1 MLWNMHK
8 KIFELIMVEEHAKN
22 AVVQEACK
30 KGQNVDYVVVKT
42 DISKIDFPQGTVV
55 ESHDVGTYKNE
66 GAYRMLSKMQKEA
79 YEEFKESI
87 AVAEIFVEM
96 KANQTQKEA
105 KQAQKEANKKKR
117 HGKKNR
123 GKGRK

>member
-1 MLWNMHK
+1 M
-8 KIFELIMVEEHAKN
+8 
-22 AVVQEACK
+22 
-30 KGQNVDYVVVKT
+30 G
-42 DISKIDFPQGTVV
+42 
-55 ESHDVGTYKNE
+55 ESHDAGTYKNE
-66 GAYRMLSKMQKEA
+66 DAYRMISKMQKKA

-87 AVAEIFVEM
+87 ALAEIFVEM

>member
-1 MLWNMHK
+1 MARIPN
-8 KIFELIMVEEHAKN
+8 
-22 AVVQEACK
+22 
-30 KGQNVDYVVVKT
+30 KG
-42 DISKIDFPQGTVV
+42 FPFCPGMDQ
-55 ESHDVGTYKNE
+55 
-66 GAYRMLSKMQKEA
+66 AYCKMQKEA

-87 AVAEIFVEM
+87 ALAEIFVEM

-105 KQAQKEANKKKR
+105 KQAQKEAKQTQKEASKKKR

>member
-1 MLWNMHK
+1 
-8 KIFELIMVEEHAKN
+8 
-22 AVVQEACK
+22 
-30 KGQNVDYVVVKT
+30 
-42 DISKIDFPQGTVV
+42 
-55 ESHDVGTYKNE
+55 
-66 GAYRMLSKMQKEA
+66 MQKED

-105 KQAQKEANKKKR
+105 KQAQKEANQKKR

>member
-1 MLWNMHK
+1 MYFF
-8 KIFELIMVEEHAKN
+8 FE
-22 AVVQEACK
+22 
-30 KGQNVDYVVVKT
+30 
-42 DISKIDFPQGTVV
+42 
-55 ESHDVGTYKNE
+55 
-66 GAYRMLSKMQKEA
+66 MQKED

-105 KQAQKEANKKKR
+105 KQAQKEASKKKR
-117 HGKKNR
+117 HGKKDR